1 VKRIA
6 LTGATG
12 FVGGHLLKELL
23 TRGFQVNALTRRPQ
37 HPINN
42 VNWINADLGD
52 QAALKELCANADII
66 INVAGLVKAMNKQD
80 FLKANSVAVSNIL
93 GAINP
98 DNKPDHFIQ
107 ISSLAAREPHLSD
120 YAVSKFMGEEELKNN
135 DLSLN
140 WTIIRPPGIYGP
152 GDTETLKIFKM
163 VKSGLAIFPGNRK
176 NRVSWIHVSDLVNSI
191 ITTFENERF
200 FSQILE
206 VDDGQLGGYTHEY
219 FYNTAAS
226 IMQVS
231 PLKITTP
238 KFILK
243 SAGHINTISGRI
255 FGYSPMLSAKK
266 VNEICHPDWV
276 CNPHMCIPSDNNIIE
291 YDLEEGLKQ
300 TLDWYKKNEYI

>member
-1 VKRIA
+1 MKTIA

-23 TRGFQVNALTRRPQ
+23 TRGFQINALTRRHQ
-37 HPINN
+37 LPIDN
-42 VNWINADLGD
+42 VSWIYGGLGD
-52 QAALKELCANADII
+52 QAALKELCSNADIV

-80 FLKANSVAVSNIL
+80 FLEANAVAVSNIL
-93 GAINP
+93 GAISP
-98 DNKPDHFIQ
+98 ENKPDHFIQ
-107 ISSLAAREPHLSD
+107 VSSLAAREPQLSD

-135 DLSLN
+135 NLSLN
-140 WTIIRPPGIYGP
+140 WSIIRPPGIYGP

-163 VKSGLAIFPGNRK
+163 LKSGLAIFPANRE

-191 ITTFENERF
+191 ISTIENEQL

-206 VDDGQLGGYTHEY
+206 VDDGQPGGYTHEY

-231 PLKITTP
+231 PLKITSP

-243 SAGHINTISGRI
+243 STGHINTISGRI

-266 VNEICHPDWV
+266 VNEICHSDWV
-276 CNPHMCIPSDNNIIE
+276 CNPQMGIPADNNVIE
-291 YDLEEGLKQ
+291 YDLQKGLKQ